1 MNLQQHSLKIDLND
15 FLGEKSCV
23 EVVRPKGPKMVQKIF
38 FKFYEKVAGG
48 IFLNFCMKL
57 QQQEVLKLAQ
67 IIILEIIWF

>member
-15 FLGEKSCV
+15 FFWEKSCV